1 MDLDLYIDD
10 NVRLWQQKIRAFA
23 DEHLIPYEVE
33 AELNDGVLPDDVKR
47 RQHAVACE
55 LGLSRMDAP
64 KTHGGLALGQKTQ
77 VAIWEQFGRV
87 TNGLS
92 WCFAEVYD
100 WMFENC
106 TALQLEKYILPLM
119 RNETHVAYAI
129 TEAGPGSDAAGIK
142 ATAHYENGMFRLN
155 GEKWF
160 VTDANLSD
168 FLIVQALVVG
178 GDSDGEHAFF
188 FVRIDADGLTIND
201 NPPFSHTFAAH
212 HPTYGFSDVMV
223 PEADRIGKAGDN
235 MTFTYS
241 WFRRERLMIAAR
253 CCGAAERLIEEMQEF
268 ARTRELSDGRLLD
281 KDWVKFAIAD
291 AATDLYAARLIVY
304 DTAHSI
310 DTGADLKKQHA
321 RCSMAKLFASE
332 MVNRTADVAV
342 QIFGGRGYMR
352 TNAAERFYREVRV
365 DRIWEGTSEIQR
377 LIIARRVEKDG
388 LKGL

>member
-1 MDLDLYIDD
+1 MDLSLYLNDD
-10 NVRLWQQKIRAFA
+10 IRDWQRKVGAFA

-33 AELNDGVLPDDVKR
+33 AELGGGVLPKKVTERHNKI
-47 RQHAVACE
+47 AFE
-55 LGLSRMDAP
+55 LGLSRMDSP
-64 KTHGGLALGQKTQ
+64 KEHGGLALDQKTQ
-77 VAIWEQFGRV
+77 VAIWEQLGRV
-87 TNGLS
+87 TNALC
-92 WCFAEVYD
+92 WCFAEAYD
-100 WMFENC
+100 WMFQNC
-106 TALQLEKYILPLM
+106 TPAQLEKYIKPLM
-119 RNETHVAYAI
+119 NNETHVAYAI

-142 ATAHYENGMFRLN
+142 ATAHFENGVYRLN

-178 GDSDGEHAFF
+178 GESDGEHSFF
-188 FVRIDADGLTIND
+188 FVPIDADGLEVID
-201 NPPFSHTFAAH
+201 NPPFAHTFAAH
-212 HPTYGFSDVMV
+212 HPTYAFRDVMV
-223 PEADRIGKAGDN
+223 PADERIGKAGDN
-235 MTFTYS
+235 LTYTYS

-253 CCGAAERLIEEMQEF
+253 CCGAAARLIEEMQEF
-268 ARTRELSDGRLLD
+268 ARTRELPDGRLLD

-291 AATDLYAARLIVY
+291 ATTDLYAARLMAF
-304 DTAHSI
+304 DTAHAI
-310 DTGADLKKQHA
+310 DSGMGLKVQHG

-352 TNAAERFYREVRV
+352 TTAAERFYREVRV

-388 LKGL
+388 LSGL